1 MYTCLNFTIT
11 NRNVLRPIV
20 VTWRGC
26 DGATRSQSLRRRGSM
41 TVCALNGSVT
51 STFRNFATITRNCQC
66 FNYQVTNTSIFYQT
80 FEHVN
85 CNGFTTTTGIGPN
98 ETVSLCMCR
107 PCFLPN
113 QTNVNFTL
121 VQGQPCVNGL
131 PATPTPSTTPTVT
144 PTPLPC
150 SSGITADAGFW
161 FYYDCCGNY
170 VSGISAN
177 TVICMNPNFANSG
190 VIPIY
195 SACSQTCVTPTPTKT
210 KTSTPTPTQTPTD
223 PYTGTTQTPTTSPTP
238 TTTPSATTTSTP
250 TVTSTPTNT
259 ITPSATTTS
268 TPTVTSTP
276 TNTPSQSA
284 TTTPTPTNTLT
295 PSATTTPTE
304 TVTPTPTNTLT
315 PSATTTPT
323 ETVTSTPTPTIT
335 DPYTGTTETPTP
347 TATPT
352 PTDPFTGTTQT
363 PTPSPTNTL
372 TPSATTTPTETVT
385 STPTNTPSQSATTTP
400 TPTVTSTPTP
410 TTPSTGVTV
419 NFGTTQATTC
429 TPDAGTALVY
439 LPPGGTISETTTIYS
454 DAGLT
459 TPYTTNPTANF
470 IVDATAG
477 STVHNFNRTTGVVGS
492 ATITTCP

>member
-304 TVTPTPTNTLT
+304 TVT
-315 PSATTTPT
+315 
-323 ETVTSTPTPTIT
+323 
-335 DPYTGTTETPTP
+335 
-347 TATPT
+347 
-352 PTDPFTGTTQT
+352 
-363 PTPSPTNTL
+363 
-372 TPSATTTPTETVT
+372 